1 MQQTVSVVVRVKIIS
16 HCFLLR
22 FLRTGPH
29 KVPYILTDLNR
40 EAGRLPVFYCI
51 SSGRTFMRGLY
62 HSVDQLIGNTPV
74 MMLERTVQKL
84 GLKANIAAKLEYLNP
99 AGSAKDRIAKAMI
112 DRAEADGRLLPG
124 GTIIEPT
131 SGNTGIGLC
140 AVGVPRGYRVI
151 IVMPED
157 MSLERRKLIRAYG
170 GELVLTS
177 AEGSLPEALAKSE
190 ELHRTIPGSILAGQ
204 FINPANPEIH
214 YRTTGRELWEDMDGR
229 IDAFVAGMGTG
240 GTITGIARYLKEQ
253 RPSIRIAALEPEKA
267 AVLAGEESLPHK
279 IQGIGDGFIPDVM
292 DTSLVDEL
300 LKVSDDDALAYARF
314 VSATEGLLVGISSG
328 ACLAAAVQLA
338 RRPEYEGRT
347 IATVFMDSGMR
358 YFSTELF

>member
-1 MQQTVSVVVRVKIIS
+1 
-16 HCFLLR
+16 
-22 FLRTGPH
+22 
-29 KVPYILTDLNR
+29 
-40 EAGRLPVFYCI
+40 
-51 SSGRTFMRGLY
+51 MRGLY

-74 MMLERTVQKL
+74 MMLDRIVQKL

-112 DRAEADGRLLPG
+112 DRAEANGSLLPG

-177 AEGSLPEALAKSE
+177 AQGSLPEAIAKSE
-190 ELHRTIPGSILAGQ
+190 ELHRSIPGSILAGQ
-204 FINPANPEIH
+204 FINPGNPDVH
-214 YRTTGRELWEDMDGR
+214 YRTTGRELWEDMDGK
-229 IDAFVAGMGTG
+229 IDYFVAGMGTG
-240 GTITGIARYLKEQ
+240 GTVTGIARYLKEQ
-253 RPSIRIAALEPEKA
+253 DPTVKVAVMEPEHA

-279 IQGIGDGFIPDVM
+279 IQGVGDGFVPDVM
-292 DTSLVDEL
+292 DPSLVDEL
-300 LKVSDDDALAYARF
+300 LKVSDDDALHYARLI
-314 VSATEGLLVGISSG
+314 SATEGLLVGISSG

-338 RRPEYEGRT
+338 KRPENEGKT

-358 YFSTELF
+358 YFSTELFD